1 MACLPEVKQ
10 FLRDCFLA
18 AYDEQGEMDHSK
30 KISKSKAHELLK
42 IKMEEMK
49 WPAECMRTVQQIAG
63 HYSQFA
69 KIMNKKSRDALKQ
82 EQFEVNLAQFENDSG
97 SDED

>member
-1 MACLPEVKQ
+1 
-10 FLRDCFLA
+10 
-18 AYDEQGEMDHSK
+18 MDHSK

-69 KIMNKKSRDALKQ
+69 KIMNKKSRDNKNSLKYTWPTLKMTAGRTKTKP
-82 EQFEVNLAQFENDSG
+82 NPS
-97 SDED
+97 

>member
-30 KISKSKAHELLK
+30 KIIKSQAHELLK

-49 WPAECMRTVQQIAG
+49 WPTKCMHMVQQIAG
-63 HYSQFA
+63 HYSQFT

-82 EQFEVNLAQFENDSG
+82 E
-97 SDED
+97 